1 MNSRQRVHLAWTV
14 GTLVV
19 VLGLTT
25 HGMAQQTGR
34 QFAQNGQRQFASPLV
49 RLEDQ
54 LKNGLRASR
63 PTQVAFI
70 KQVIIRVEKEQ
81 LPREMVNLVFKWARE
96 KNERIPFPYFQ
107 FAMRELA
114 KRRGVYLK

>member
-1 MNSRQRVHLAWTV
+1 MKSWQRMKLALAL
-14 GTLVV
+14 GTLV
-19 VLGLTT
+19 GLIGSAAPVT
-25 HGMAQQTGR
+25 AQQTSR

-70 KQVIIRVEKEQ
+70 KQVIIQVEKDR